1 MRFHAM
7 KRVSVAAVVAITAL
21 VLTAC
26 SSNHGAGMM
35 TPSGTSGASA
45 ADAMF
50 AQMMIPHH
58 EQAVVMS
65 ELATTRASSPEIQAL
80 AAEIK
85 AAQQPEIDQM
95 KAWLTEWGIP
105 VMSGMDAMSEHG
117 GHGMSGMLTDD
128 QLAELEAA
136 SGQEFDTLF
145 AEYMILHHEGAID
158 MAEDVVDSRDPRVAA
173 LAQAIIQTQQVE
185 IDQMKA
191 FLAQGGAGASAASAS
206 SEPSNVATEGDAEA
220 SPSVVDLAAP
230 LDHVHAVVIVGGDL
244 LVGTHSGVVEV
255 DPTTG
260 ATSLRGTSRDDFMG
274 LAVSGSTLV
283 ASGHPGQGSSLPDPL
298 GLLRSTDS
306 GATWDPVSLT
316 GQIDFHALAVDGRD
330 VAGQSTTEELM
341 YSADGGSTWQVAG
354 SSNATSLAWFDGRL
368 WIANGQGLV
377 SWSTDGQT
385 ADSDLG
391 PAVFLAAADDGSALW
406 AVLIDG
412 TVHRSTDG
420 STWNMVGSVPEATY
434 LAATSDTAFLVSPA
448 QVHTLRM
455 S

>member
-1 MRFHAM
+1 MPLLG
-7 KRVSVAAVVAITAL
+7 TL
-21 VLTAC
+21 VLGVVVGAMALTGC

-45 ADAMF
+45 EDAMF

-65 ELATTRASSPEIQAL
+65 ELAATRASSPEIQAL
-80 AAEIK
+80 AAEIQ

-117 GHGMSGMLTDD
+117 SHGMSGMLTED

-136 SGQEFDTLF
+136 NGPEFDRLF

-158 MAEDVVDSRDPRVAA
+158 MAEDVVDSKDPRVAA

-191 FLAQGGAGASAASAS
+191 FLAQGSTTGS
-206 SEPSNVATEGDAEA
+206 SA
-220 SPSVVDLAAP
+220 SPSASGSTATGDGSSSLTTIDLAQP
-230 LDHVHAVVIVGGDL
+230 LDHVHAVVLAGGDL
-244 LVGTHSGVVEV
+244 LVGSHTGLVEI
-255 DPTTG
+255 DPASG
-260 ATSLRGTSRDDFMG
+260 ATALRGTSRDDFMG
-274 LAVSGSTLV
+274 LAVSGSMLV
-283 ASGHPGQGSSLPDPL
+283 ASGHPGEGSSLPDPV
-298 GLLRSTDS
+298 GLLRSADG
-306 GATWDPVSLT
+306 GATWETVSLT
-316 GQIDFHALAVDGRD
+316 GQIDFHALAIDGQD

-354 SSNATSLAWFDGRL
+354 SSNATSLAWFDDRL

-377 SWSTDGQT
+377 SWSPDGQT

-391 PAVFLAAADDGSALW
+391 PAVFLATANDGSALW
-406 AVLIDG
+406 AVLVDG

-420 STWNMVGSVPEATY
+420 TTWNMVGSVPEATY

-448 QVHTLRM
+448 QVHTLRIG
-455 S
+455 